1 MNIFVGKNEFTV
13 RQTRIYNEIE
23 ENALNLDRLKKAE
36 FRNNG
41 GYIIALRHS
50 DNAIEIIKELNEK
63 ISEIIPIMK
72 YDEFNIHTTMASFGE
87 CPEFKPVEQVL
98 DTISDILLS
107 ASAGYEKMKIYY
119 YNLLLDYSALILAG
133 KFNGA
138 FYKNCK
144 NIISALQS
152 ENMEIKFPWGTH
164 ITVCRFLEDGDNKK
178 VQQLKNVL
186 GNYETEIYSEPQAI
200 DIGYYTNDGKKF
212 ELHTYK
218 RIML

>member
-1 MNIFVGKNEFTV
+1 MMN
-13 RQTRIYNEIE
+13 
-23 ENALNLDRLKKAE
+23 L
-36 FRNNG
+36 
-41 GYIIALRHS
+41 
-50 DNAIEIIKELNEK
+50 
-63 ISEIIPIMK
+63 ISIQQWLLLVI
-72 YDEFNIHTTMASFGE
+72 

-119 YNLLLDYSALILAG
+119 YNLLLEYSALILAG
-133 KFNGA
+133 EFNEA

-152 ENMEIKFPWGTH
+152 ENMEFKFPWGTH
-164 ITVCRFLEDGDNKK
+164 ITVCRFLEDGDYEK

-186 GNYETEIYSEPQAI
+186 GNYETEIYSELQVI

-218 RIML
+218 RIMF

>member
-1 MNIFVGKNEFTV
+1 M
-13 RQTRIYNEIE
+13 
-23 ENALNLDRLKKAE
+23 NLDRLKKAE

-50 DNAIEIIKELNEK
+50 DNVIEIIKELNEK

-133 KFNGA
+133 EFNEA

-152 ENMEIKFPWGTH
+152 ENMEFKFPWGTH
-164 ITVCRFLEDGDNKK
+164 ITVCCFLEDGDYEK

-186 GNYETEIYSEPQAI
+186 GNYETEIYSELQVI

-218 RIML
+218 RIMF

>member
-1 MNIFVGKNEFTV
+1 MNIFVEKNEFTV

-50 DNAIEIIKELNEK
+50 DNVIEIIKELNEK

-98 DTISDILLS
+98 DTISD
-107 ASAGYEKMKIYY
+107 
-119 YNLLLDYSALILAG
+119 YSALILAG
-133 KFNGA
+133 EFNEA

-152 ENMEIKFPWGTH
+152 ENMEFKFPWGTH
-164 ITVCRFLEDGDNKK
+164 ITVCRFLEDGDYEK

-186 GNYETEIYSEPQAI
+186 GNYETEIYSELQVI

-218 RIML
+218 RIMF

>member
-1 MNIFVGKNEFTV
+1 MNIFVEKNEFTV

-36 FRNNG
+36 FRNNC

-50 DNAIEIIKELNEK
+50 DNVIEIIKELNEK

-133 KFNGA
+133 EFNEA

-152 ENMEIKFPWGTH
+152 ENMEFKFPWGTH
-164 ITVCRFLEDGDNKK
+164 ITVCRFLEDGDYEK

-186 GNYETEIYSEPQAI
+186 GNYETEIYSELQVI

-218 RIML
+218 RIMF

>member
-119 YNLLLDYSALILAG
+119 YNLLLDYSATLNIKQENLI
-133 KFNGA
+133 GA

-144 NIISALQS
+144 KYN
-152 ENMEIKFPWGTH
+152 FR
-164 ITVCRFLEDGDNKK
+164 ITILKIWKLNFRGED
-178 VQQLKNVL
+178 
-186 GNYETEIYSEPQAI
+186 I
-200 DIGYYTNDGKKF
+200 
-212 ELHTYK
+212 
-218 RIML
+218 